1 MSLANNFR
9 LSIFVKA
16 RLSIDLKIILKTK
29 SLWDRPVLAGRATLH
44 TVRLRFYLQILR
56 FAHQVFGF
64 LFLPL
69 LPRIF
74 DELQLG
80 QSPFIVHA

>member
-16 RLSIDLKIILKTK
+16 HLSIDLKIIFKTK
-29 SLWDRPVLAGRATLH
+29 SLWDRSVLAGRATLH

-56 FAHQVFGF
+56 FAHQVFWRRCWGF
-64 LFLPL
+64 DVLNYFQ
-69 LPRIF
+69 IF
-74 DELQLG
+74 VLRAL
-80 QSPFIVHA
+80 

>member
-1 MSLANNFR
+1 MDSKNPRSLVLLSLANNFR

-56 FAHQVFGF
+56 FAHQVFDAVAGDLAF
-64 LFLPL
+64 
-69 LPRIF
+69 
-74 DELQLG
+74 
-80 QSPFIVHA
+80 

>member
-56 FAHQVFGF
+56 FAHQVFGAVVGDLAF
-64 LFLPL
+64 
-69 LPRIF
+69 
-74 DELQLG
+74 
-80 QSPFIVHA
+80 

>member
-16 RLSIDLKIILKTK
+16 RLSIDLKIIFKTK

-56 FAHQVFGF
+56 FAHQVFGAVAGDLAF
-64 LFLPL
+64 
-69 LPRIF
+69 
-74 DELQLG
+74 
-80 QSPFIVHA
+80 